1 MDHLTIYAH
10 VLKHTYAY
18 TSNALQECGGKVTAK
33 KRIAIYKSLMSTYHA
48 ARQGF
53 TCCYGWGGKFIQWNQ
68 GTLHPQ
74 QEQWTRQVLQ
84 NTEILVQGSADRT
97 IKILS

>member
-33 KRIAIYKSLMSTYHA
+33 KLKAIYKSLMSTYHA
-48 ARQGF
+48 VTQARHV
-53 TCCYGWGGKFIQWNQ
+53 CLHAVMGGVEIYTVEPRDTSSPTRTVDT
-68 GTLHPQ
+68 TLEH
-74 QEQWTRQVLQ
+74 
-84 NTEILVQGSADRT
+84 
-97 IKILS
+97 